1 MDRARLS
8 LSGCPHLPP
17 RQARLLQLG
26 RFVGRRDA
34 GRVGSS
40 GIGFQSMISNHG
52 QDARAAHSQ
61 LANYFGEGAGPAPPA
76 CGVFPSITSTPK
88 IRTEFGGFTRPPA
101 SPWSRLPAMY

>member
-8 LSGCPHLPP
+8 RGRHPHLPL

-26 RFVGRRDA
+26 RFVGRRAA
-34 GRVGSS
+34 GRMGSS

-61 LANYFGEGAGPAPPA
+61 RANYFGEGAGPASPA
-76 CGVFPSITSTPK
+76 CGDFTSISSTSK
-88 IRTEFGGFTRPPA
+88 IRTEFGGIPGRPC
-101 SPWSRLPAMY
+101 SP